1 MGHVELNRVSLA
13 LPDGRPL
20 LREVSLRV
28 GDGSTTA
35 LVGPN
40 GAGKTT
46 LLRLVTGEVAA
57 TSGAV
62 TSSGGVAV
70 LDQRVGR
77 GGPGDERAVRD
88 LLVATSP
95 PRLRDALLE
104 LDAAELAVMEV
115 DDEAA
120 QMRYAQALVD
130 AGDAGSYDVEVHW
143 DAVTRSAL
151 GLPYERC
158 RWRALSSLSGG
169 QAKRLA
175 VEALLRGPAEVLVLD
190 EPDNSLD
197 VPAKRWLEGVLRE
210 TPKSVL
216 FVSHDRELLARTA
229 TSVVTLEPGPGGARA
244 WTHGG
249 GFATWHEARATR
261 TARLE
266 ELRRRWDE
274 EHAQLRALVVAL
286 RQKATFNDGMSSR
299 YQAAQTRLARF
310 EEEGPPPEA
319 PQHRPLRLRLA
330 GGRTGRRA
338 VVLEQVAI
346 PGLLEPA
353 DLEVWYGD
361 RVALLGPNGSGK
373 SHLLRLLAAGGTD
386 PEPEHAPATSDVPVD
401 PVAHSGRARLGARVR
416 PGWFSQRERGSA
428 HGADAGRAGDGAGEG
443 AGGRRPGGR
452 LPTLLEVLHRGDG
465 ARAGMGREEAAR
477 ALDRYGLAR
486 AAEQST
492 DQLSGGQRARF
503 RVLLLELSGATLL
516 LLDEP
521 TDDLD
526 LESAEALERALADFS
541 GTVVAVTHDRWFAR
555 GFDRFLVLGA
565 DGRLVEVPEP
575 VWEAAP
581 PPAADGGRRRPA
593 PEPL

>member
-1 MGHVELNRVSLA
+1 MRVGHVDVSRVGLR

-20 LREVSLRV
+20 LRDVSFRV
-28 GDGSTTA
+28 GEGATAA

-40 GAGKTT
+40 GTGKTT
-46 LLRLVTGEVAA
+46 LLRLVAGEV
-57 TSGAV
+57 TPDSGAV
-62 TSSGGVAV
+62 TGSGGVAV
-70 LDQRVGR
+70 LAQDVGR
-77 GGPGDERAVRD
+77 GGPGDDRVVRD

-104 LDAAELAVMEV
+104 LDAAELALMEV
-115 DDEAA
+115 DDEPT
-120 QMRYAQALVD
+120 QLRYAQALVD

-143 DAVTRSAL
+143 DALTRAAL
-151 GLPYERC
+151 GLPYDTC
-158 RWRALSSLSGG
+158 RWRPLATLSGG

-175 VEALLRGPAEVLVLD
+175 VEALLQGPAEVLVLD

-197 VPAKRWLEGVLRE
+197 VPAKRWLEEVLVA

-229 TSVVTLEPGPGGARA
+229 TQVVTLEPGPGGARS

-249 GFATWHEARATR
+249 GFGSWHEARAAR

-274 EHAQLRALVVAL
+274 EHAQLRALVL
-286 RQKATFNDGMSSR
+286 SLKQKATFNDGMSSR

-310 EEEGPPPEA
+310 EDEGPPPEA
-319 PQHRPLRLRLA
+319 PTARPLRLRLA

-346 PGLLEPA
+346 PDLMAPA
-353 DLEVWYGD
+353 DLEVWFGD

-386 PEPEHAPATSDVPVD
+386 PGPEHAPATSDVPVGAV
-401 PVAHSGRARLGARVR
+401 PHSGTARLGARVR
-416 PGWFSQRERGSA
+416 PGWFSQRDRGVGPSA
-428 HGADAGRAGDGAGEG
+428 PAGGGRAARG
-443 AGGRRPGGR
+443 
-452 LPTLLEVLHRGDG
+452 PTLLEVLHRGDG
-465 ARAGMGREEAAR
+465 DRAGLGREAASR
-477 ALDRYGLAR
+477 ALDRYGLVA
-486 AAEQST
+486 AAEQT
-492 DQLSGGQRARF
+492 TAELSGGQRARF

-526 LESAEALERALADFS
+526 LESAEALEAALAGFE

-555 GFDRFLVLGA
+555 GFDRFVVLGA

-575 VWEAAP
+575 VWEAGEP
-581 PPAADGGRRRPA
+581 SPAR
-593 PEPL
+593 